1 MDNDSEDETSMV
13 RQEEQNRKKNNNMM
27 HGENGLDY
35 DDDEDYGDEN

>member
-1 MDNDSEDETSMV
+1 
-13 RQEEQNRKKNNNMM
+13 MM